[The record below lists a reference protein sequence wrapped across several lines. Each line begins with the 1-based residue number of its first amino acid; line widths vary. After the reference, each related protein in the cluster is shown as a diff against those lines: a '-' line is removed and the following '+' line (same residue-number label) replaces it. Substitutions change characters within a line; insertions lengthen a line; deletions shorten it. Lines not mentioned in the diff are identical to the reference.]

1 MRQPESGQAAE
12 RVVLRQAAAIWLGTR
27 VVYAIF
33 TYFAVLFM
41 AQPTGGRL
49 NLKPFPPHILL
60 DAWNR
65 WDANWYLQIATHG
78 YAILPGN
85 DIHRLGF
92 FPLFP
97 FLTHLV
103 SLVIGQ
109 DHVVGAGMIVSN
121 LATLVG
127 FCALALL
134 ALDLFGARTAPFAV
148 RMAAAYPLAFFATAP
163 YSDSLLFALAALSLL
178 FARRGMWE
186 WAAACA
192 FLAGF
197 DRLLAIVLIPP
208 LVWEYVRQ
216 NYHRGMRP
224 HDLLSPRLM
233 GRGVLVALAV
243 PAALVLWSAYLGMRF
258 GHPFGY
264 LDAQNRYWGH
274 ESFAPWDGIR
284 LAYQSVMNASP
295 WAYARA
301 RVLVDVAPVA
311 AFALITL
318 ASIRRIPV
326 TFTLYMAAL
335 MAVLLSSGVPMDYNP
350 LNGEG
355 RYLII
360 AIPVFLILG
369 KWTARRPALDTALIA
384 GGFMLQGLLTAFF
397 LHDGWLV

>member
-1 MRQPESGQAAE
+1 
-12 RVVLRQAAAIWLGTR
+12 
-27 VVYAIF
+27 
-33 TYFAVLFM
+33 M

-49 NLKPFPPHILL
+49 NLKSFPPHVLL

-92 FPLFP
+92 FPLYP
-97 FLTHLV
+97 FLTHVVAL
-103 SLVIGQ
+103 LIGQ
-109 DHVVGAGMIVSN
+109 DHVVGAGMLVSN

-127 FCALALL
+127 FGALALL

-148 RMAAAYPLAFFATAP
+148 RMAAAYPLAFFTAAP

-178 FARRGMWE
+178 LARRGKWE

-197 DRLLAIVLIPP
+197 DRLLAIVLILP

-216 NYHRGMRP
+216 NYRRSTRP
-224 HDLLSPRLM
+224 RDLLSPWVV
-233 GRGVLVALAV
+233 GRGLLVAAAI
-243 PAALVLWSAYLGMRF
+243 PAALALWSAYLGVRF

-284 LAYQSVMNASP
+284 LAYQSVTNAAP

-301 RVLVDVAPVA
+301 RVLVDVAPLLLFGVI
-311 AFALITL
+311 ALV
-318 ASIRRIPV
+318 SIRRIPV
-326 TFTLYMAAL
+326 AFSLYMAAL
-335 MAVLLSSGVPMDYNP
+335 MAVLLSSGVPMDYDP

-360 AIPVFLILG
+360 AIPVFLLLG
-369 KWTARRPALDTALIA
+369 RWASKRPALDTLLMA
-384 GGFMLQGLLTAFF
+384 GGFMLQGLLTAYF